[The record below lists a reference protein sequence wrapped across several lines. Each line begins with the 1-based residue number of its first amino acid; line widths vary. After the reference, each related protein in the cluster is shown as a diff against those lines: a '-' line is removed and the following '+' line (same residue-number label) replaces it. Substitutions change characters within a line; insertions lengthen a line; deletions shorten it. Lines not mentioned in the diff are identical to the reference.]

1 MELSCH
7 QKGGGGGGRVVLIWA
22 KRGARGVR
30 AGLGR
35 RKAGVEVVEMKKRG
49 GGGLLVHLRW
59 GCVLGK
65 GMKTGFETQNN
76 IL

>member
-7 QKGGGGGGRVVLIWA
+7 QKGGGGGKSCTYLG
-22 KRGARGVR
+22 KKGGEGCEGGAWQKEG
-30 AGLGR
+30 G
-35 RKAGVEVVEMKKRG
+35 RG
-49 GGGLLVHLRW
+49 GGGDEEEGRGGLLVHLRW